1 MNNFPTHPFG
11 TDITDTSILSDMAK
25 CRSWE
30 DKYRLVIQLGKK
42 LPALEQSVKNQSV
55 DIPGCESDV
64 WLVWQEIDGI
74 YHFSADSD
82 ARIVKGLLALIMA
95 KIEGKTHEDL
105 RKLDFD
111 AYFDAMDLL
120 NHLSQ
125 SRSNGIRAIIDQIK
139 KI

>member
-11 TDITDTSILSDMAK
+11 TDITDISILSDMAT

-42 LPALEQSVKNQSV
+42 LPVLDQELKSQSV

-64 WLVWQEIDGI
+64 WLVWQEIDGT

-82 ARIVKGLLALIMA
+82 ARIVKGLLSLILA
-95 KIEGKTHEDL
+95 VIEGKTREDL
-105 RKLDFD
+105 RKIDFD

-125 SRSNGIRAIIDQIK
+125 SRSNGIRSIVDQVK

>member
-1 MNNFPTHPFG
+1 MNNFPKHPFG
-11 TDITDTSILSDMAK
+11 TDITDVSILSDMAK

-42 LPALEQSVKNQSV
+42 LPLLEQSVKSQSV

-64 WLVWQEIDGI
+64 WLVWQEIDGV
-74 YHFSADSD
+74 YHFSTDSD
-82 ARIVKGLLALIMA
+82 ARIVKGLLALILA
-95 KIEGKTHEDL
+95 KIEGKTREDL
-105 RKLDFD
+105 RKIDFD

-120 NHLSQ
+120 SHLSQ
-125 SRSNGIRAIIDQIK
+125 SRSNGIRSIIDQVK